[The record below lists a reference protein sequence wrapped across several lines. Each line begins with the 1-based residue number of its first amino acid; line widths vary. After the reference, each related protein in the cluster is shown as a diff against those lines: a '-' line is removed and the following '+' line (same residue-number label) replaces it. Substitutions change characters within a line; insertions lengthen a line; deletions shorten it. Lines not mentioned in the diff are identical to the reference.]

1 MTVVPTGQALARK
14 SIGPVALF
22 FFAVG
27 ASAPMTVLAGGVVAT
42 YASTGVIG
50 VPLSFLVL
58 AGALGLFTVG
68 YVAAVRR
75 IRHAA
80 AFYALVAQGL
90 GRVWGVAAGM
100 VALVAY
106 NCIQISLYGLLGAS
120 VSGLIGGVWW
130 VWAYLALAV
139 VATLGVLHIDLN
151 ARLLAVLLIAEIGV
165 ILMFD
170 LAGLAHPAG
179 GLSLG
184 PLLPSSLLVNGIGG
198 VFALGIAAFIGYESG
213 AFYGEEARSP
223 QAVARATFGALAFVG
238 AFYAVSSWAM
248 AEALGTQTVGSGAD
262 AAPAVVS
269 AARDPGSGIP
279 FSIIQAHYGPLMS
292 ALAQFLLI
300 TSILAAMISFH
311 NSVARYVFAMARERV
326 LPVVLGGVRAGVRG
340 GAPIGG
346 SLIQSAVAFV
356 VVSGFVAAGADP
368 FTTLFTWLSTAAAIG
383 VLVLMVAGSL
393 AVIGFFRR
401 DPRAYESGWQRTVAP
416 GLGAVALFGVLAIT
430 VSNVNSL
437 LGVAPGSALTWIL
450 PGIVVA
456 AAVAGAGWG
465 LVLRGRPLVWRGI
478 GVGEPEP
485 LAVPE
490 HDLRGLQ
497 V

>member
-1 MTVVPTGQALARK
+1 MTIVPTGQALARK

-42 YASTGVIG
+42 YASTGVLG

-68 YVAAVRR
+68 YVAAARR

-80 AFYALVAQGL
+80 AFYALIAQGL

-120 VSGLIGGVWW
+120 ISGLIGGAWW

-139 VATLGVLHIDLN
+139 VAALGVLHIDLN
-151 ARLLAVLLIAEIGV
+151 AKVLAVLLVAEIGV
-165 ILMFD
+165 ILLFD
-170 LAGLAHPAG
+170 LAGLSSPAD

-184 PLLPSSLLVNGIGG
+184 PLLPSNLLVNGIGG

-213 AFYGEEARSP
+213 AFYGEEARSA
-223 QAVARATFGALAFVG
+223 QAVARASFSALAFVG
-238 AFYAVSSWAM
+238 VFYAVSSWAM

-262 AAPAVVS
+262 AAPGVVS

-279 FSIIQAHYGPLMS
+279 FSVLQEHYGPLVS
-292 ALAQFLLI
+292 SLAQFLLV
-300 TSILAAMISFH
+300 TSVLAAMISFH

-326 LPVVLGGVRAGVRG
+326 LPVALGGVRAGVRG

-346 SLIQSAVAFV
+346 SLVQTAIAFV
-356 VVSGFVAAGADP
+356 VVSGFLAAGADP
-368 FTTLFTWLSTAAAIG
+368 FTSLFTWLSTAAAVG

-393 AVIGFFRR
+393 AVIGFFHRNA
-401 DPRAYESGWQRTVAP
+401 RAYESAWQRAIAP
-416 GLGAVALFGVLAIT
+416 VLGAVALLAVLVVT
-430 VSNVNSL
+430 VANVNSL
-437 LGVAPGSALTWIL
+437 LGVAPGSVLTWIL
-450 PGIVVA
+450 PGIVVL
-456 AAVAGAGWG
+456 AAVVGVVWG
-465 LVLRGRPLVWRGI
+465 LVLRARPAVWRGI